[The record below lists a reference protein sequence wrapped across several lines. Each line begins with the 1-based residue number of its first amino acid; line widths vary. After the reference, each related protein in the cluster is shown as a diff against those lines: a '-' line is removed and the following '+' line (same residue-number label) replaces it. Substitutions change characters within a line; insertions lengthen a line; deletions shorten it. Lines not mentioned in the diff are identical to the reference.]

1 VWSVEIQRL
10 EQVLAAGII
19 GAHIAVENRTLQA
32 ELPGYAAYARRVR
45 YRLLPGIW

>member
-1 VWSVEIQRL
+1 MWSVKIQRL

-19 GAHIAVENRTLQA
+19 GVRTVVENRTLQA
-32 ELPGYAAYARRVR
+32 ELPGYTAYTRRVR